1 MEILELPD
9 DVTPDTYVS
18 FSVPGQFLG
27 AVVAPTPDPDEAMT
41 LITAAGLNPGGQG
54 VIFLVPPGEYPHL
67 QLMTKED
74 LVRIQGEATRLGDL
88 PADQRDAVE
97 KNSLL
102 VCECC
107 NRQQPT
113 TN

>member
-9 DVTPDTYVS
+9 GITPDTFVS

-27 AVVAPTPDPDEAMT
+27 AVVAPTADPDEAMA
-41 LITAAGLNPGGQG
+41 LITAAGLNPGGQA

-67 QLMTKED
+67 QLMSRED
-74 LVRIQGEATRLGDL
+74 LIRIQGEANRLGDL

-102 VCECC
+102 VCEYC
-107 NRQQPT
+107 NRQRPT
-113 TN
+113 TH